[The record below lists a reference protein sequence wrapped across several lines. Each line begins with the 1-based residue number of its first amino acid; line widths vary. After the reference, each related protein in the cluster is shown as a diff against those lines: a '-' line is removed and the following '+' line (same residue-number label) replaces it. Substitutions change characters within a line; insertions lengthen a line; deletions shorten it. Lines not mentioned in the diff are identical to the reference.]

1 MSNKIA
7 LFLLCGILGGF
18 SGNALAA
25 GDWGPCLAKD
35 NTVHDYPVDAT
46 VTVNDASK
54 NTAGTEL
61 RLAKNWSNGTS
72 FIMVCECPDP
82 SSYAKEVD
90 TMVWGESVL
99 TEKGRKISGDQY
111 FKLIPELEVMTM
123 IQVPGILVHVPQK
136 NVAIPNNYNAKDC
149 TGDGRNSFGSSG
161 YLSFVVAQP
170 IQGQVT
176 IPPTTIVVL
185 YATKKKN
192 VYSAQPVS
200 SVSISGSLTF
210 TQGCEVKPGTV
221 LDVPFG
227 EFPASAFKNGKG
239 QMPEGGTKKE
249 INLGFDCNNISDGI
263 KVSLRLEGATNAADS
278 RAVDMGDPNIGVLV
292 TDTAGNVLKPNDTNS
307 TTLLTLSALDS
318 TTHRNAAIQLFASP
332 VSTTNSLPEAG
343 RFEGVTTVLLDME

>member
-1 MSNKIA
+1 MSNKIT

-25 GDWGPCLAKD
+25 GDWGPCKPW
-35 NTVHDYPVDAT
+35 N
-46 VTVNDASK
+46 N
-54 NTAGTEL
+54 AGTYSYL
-61 RLAKNWSNGTS
+61 VKVDVGIPDAKKNVAGMVFPDVMNWSNGTNVS
-72 FIMVCECPDP
+72 LECECPDT
-82 SSYAKEVD
+82 YTKEKQTLIQGISALGDKTRQVN
-90 TMVWGESVL
+90 SIQYYRL
-99 TEKGRKISGDQY
+99 TEYLEVATKIRIASDQY
-111 FKLIPELEVMTM
+111 GIIPFKNQQALSVNGCNKKITTPYMGGAGL
-123 IQVPGILVHVPQK
+123 
-136 NVAIPNNYNAKDC
+136 
-149 TGDGRNSFGSSG
+149 
-161 YLSFVVAQP
+161 LSFVISKPFIGDTAFGETLVASLYASKTNQNY
-170 IQGQVT
+170 GQVA
-176 IPPTTIVVL
+176 I
-185 YATKKKN
+185 A
-192 VYSAQPVS
+192 
-200 SVSISGSLTF
+200 SVSIWGSVTI

-318 TTHRNAAIQLFASP
+318 AAHRNAAIQLFASP

-343 RFEGVTTVLLDME
+343 TFEGVTTVLLDME